1 MHSDQTGHNLEL
13 KITGSNFPRAQALA
27 KDNPGHLEY

>member
-13 KITGSNFPRAQALA
+13 KITGPNFPRAKALA